1 MSQRLF
7 WGLLVLASVASAQR
21 RVDPKN
27 IYHRVIF
34 VAPYVGQGTQ
44 ADPKRPL
51 YAPVPATASGAQA
64 GTAMT
69 PSGAASPTP
78 PTIIGYMHVASDD
91 GKYAIVELVS
101 RDMAAFNAVLSDKS
115 LTVFVKG
122 KDSKDAIETALRKYK
137 KDFSLDKFGV
147 VMP

>member
-1 MSQRLF
+1 MSQRLLL
-7 WGLLVLASVASAQR
+7 GLLVLATVVCAQR
-21 RVDPKN
+21 RVDPRN
-27 IYHRVIF
+27 IYHRVIT
-34 VAPYVGQGTQ
+34 VVPYVGQGTA
-44 ADPKRPL
+44 ADPKRPQ
-51 YAPVPATASGAQA
+51 YAPLPVAVTGSQP
-64 GTAMT
+64 GTAP

-147 VMP
+147 VIP